1 MKEKRC
7 APTAMFVT
15 LALLGALLFGVLCGC
30 GAKLDDATVEQ
41 AFYDHFGQTD
51 EATGFA
57 YSFAANG
64 KAKIDGK
71 TYYLVDWDVVEVDET
86 SSTARLV
93 PVGFGFLEEDGSSI
107 HTGGYDEQKDR
118 YYIDERT
125 YSYEE
130 SATTSK

>member
-7 APTAMFVT
+7 APAAMFVT
-15 LALLGALLFGVLCGC
+15 LALLGALLFGALCGC

-71 TYYLVDWDVVEVDET
+71 TYYLVLRSEV
-86 SSTARLV
+86 
-93 PVGFGFLEEDGSSI
+93 
-107 HTGGYDEQKDR
+107 HTVLQSQ
-118 YYIDERT
+118 I
-125 YSYEE
+125 SPHFFCV
-130 SATTSK
+130 